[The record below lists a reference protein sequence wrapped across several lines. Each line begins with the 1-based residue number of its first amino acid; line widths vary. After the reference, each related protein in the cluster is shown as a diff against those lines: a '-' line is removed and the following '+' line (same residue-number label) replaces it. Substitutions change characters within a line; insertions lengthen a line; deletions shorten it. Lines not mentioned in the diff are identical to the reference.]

1 MRRFLKRVWRLVT
14 GNSKFEI
21 RNSKLSGEAAFM
33 MHKTIKK
40 VSEDIENLR
49 YNTAISAIMEWVNA
63 LEERKVTIDNLQ
75 LTTDQKNK
83 SNVRGQMSNVSLEE
97 VQALLLLLAPFA
109 PHMAEE
115 LWQFLGNSILRSKT
129 RGSEQFEIMLKQ
141 GLKSRNSKF
150 NSIHLHPW
158 PKYDPKLATSEKV
171 ELVVQVNGKVR
182 DRITVNRG
190 IAKEDA
196 QKLALELK
204 NTQKY
209 LSGKVPQKVI
219 FVKGRLINFVV

>member
-1 MRRFLKRVWRLVT
+1 MSKSKGNVVLPDPYIAKYGADTLRTYLMFCGRFSQGGDFRDTGIEGMHRFLKRVWRLVT

-40 VSEDIENLR
+40 DSEDIENLR
-49 YNTAISAIMEWVNA
+49 YNMAISAIMEWVNA

-97 VQALLLLLAPFA
+97 VQTLLLLLAPFA
-109 PHMAEE
+109 PHMTEE
-115 LWQFLGNSILRSKT
+115 LWQQLGNSILRSKT

-150 NSIHLHPW
+150 N
-158 PKYDPKLATSEKV
+158 
-171 ELVVQVNGKVR
+171 
-182 DRITVNRG
+182 
-190 IAKEDA
+190 
-196 QKLALELK
+196 
-204 NTQKY
+204 
-209 LSGKVPQKVI
+209 
-219 FVKGRLINFVV
+219 